1 MTKTVYT
8 GPEVPHIFA
17 TGPDAVARNS
27 NSTLSCGSGVLYS
40 YRAPIAAWHAGK
52 MLISTER
59 HSVTTSKHQS
69 WVRYA
74 VRHLESVY
82 LPELRAVLGNR
93 GHKESLA
100 AYIVKRAKEIDTLK
114 EKAGRARSE
123 WRKAAIGAEIAELEN
138 ACAYVWR
145 DIAGQKTP
153 WESAVAVDRKARD
166 VAAKARYARARADLE
181 SGLENAARILDGAQ
195 RRIEREPAS
204 RDAFYCLEN
213 AQRDIR
219 YIDSMGAAKGLG
231 IGSTATFTDAARLMG
246 KTWAKDCTRLAQAVV
261 AFAESLQPRIDA
273 ARAAH
278 DAARA
283 ARVAAQRLED
293 AERITEWLAGGRVAY
308 PHGLP
313 IACRVIGGDTVET
326 SRGARVPLDQAL
338 RLAAL
343 AKDCREKGLS
353 LSLRGVTVGQYQGTS
368 IDRDGTLHVGC
379 HSIPWE
385 SIADAMARYEGA
397 GA

>member
-1 MTKTVYT
+1 MVKTVFT

-17 TGPDAVARNS
+17 TGPDAVARNA
-27 NSTLSCGSGVLYS
+27 NRTLSCENGTLYS

-52 MLISTER
+52 ILVSTEK

-69 WVRYA
+69 WLRYA

-82 LPELRAVLGNR
+82 LPDLRSVLGNR
-93 GHKESLA
+93 GHKESHA
-100 AYIVKRAKEIDTLK
+100 AYIVARAKEIDALQ

-123 WRKAAIGAEIAELEN
+123 WRKAAIGRDIAELEN

-166 VAAKARYARARADLE
+166 NAAKARYARARNELE
-181 SGLENAARILDGAQ
+181 AGLENAARILEGAQ
-195 RRIEREPAS
+195 RRIERDGVHGGLSAP
-204 RDAFYCLEN
+204 FYILEN
-213 AQRDIR
+213 AQRDITR
-219 YIDSMGAAKGLG
+219 LDSMGAAKGLG
-231 IGSTATFTDAARLMG
+231 IGSTVTFTDAARLMG
-246 KTWAKDCTRLAQAVV
+246 KRWAKDCTQLAQAIV
-261 AFAESLQPRIDA
+261 AFAESLQPRIDE
-273 ARAAH
+273 ARAAF
-278 DAARA
+278 D
-283 ARVAAQRLED
+283 AAQRLEN
-293 AERITEWLAGGRVAY
+293 AERIAQWFAGGRVAY

-343 AKDCREKGLS
+343 AKDCREKGRGLD
-353 LSLRGVTVGQYQGTS
+353 LRGVMVGKYAGTR
-368 IDRDGTLHVGC
+368 IDSTGTLVVGC

-385 SIADAMARYEGA
+385 SIADAVARYEGA

>member
-1 MTKTVYT
+1 MTKTVFT

-27 NSTLSCGSGVLYS
+27 NRTLSCENGTLYS

-52 MLISTER
+52 VLISTEK

-69 WVRYA
+69 WARYA

-82 LPELRAVLGNR
+82 LPDLRAVLGNR

-100 AYIVKRAKEIDTLK
+100 AYIVARGKEIDALQ

-123 WRKAAIGAEIAELEN
+123 WRKAAIARDIADLQA
-138 ACAYVWR
+138 ACAFVWR
-145 DIAGQKTP
+145 EIAGQKSP
-153 WESAVAVDRKARD
+153 WESAVAVDRKAREN
-166 VAAKARYARARADLE
+166 AAKARYSAARRQLE
-181 SGLENAARILDGAQ
+181 SGLESA
-195 RRIEREPAS
+195 RRIWESALARHESGAT
-204 RDAFYCLEN
+204 RANGFYILEN
-213 AQRDIR
+213 AQRDIAR
-219 YIDSMGAAKGLG
+219 LDSIGAAKGLG

-246 KTWAKDCTRLAQAVV
+246 KTWAKDCTRLAV
-261 AFAESLQPRIDA
+261 AIHEFADSLQPRIDA
-273 ARAAH
+273 ARAAF
-278 DAARA
+278 D
-283 ARVAAQRLED
+283 AAQRLEN
-293 AERITEWLAGGRVAY
+293 AERIAEWLAGGRVAY